1 MTQYQLTLD
10 GDSLQR
16 LLGGN
21 EQLAHVL
28 EQVLNQVLEAHVA
41 EHLQAEPYERSEER
55 RGYRT
60 GYKSRQL
67 TTRVGTLA
75 LRVPQVRD
83 GSFTPELFER
93 YQRSE
98 QALVCTLMEMVVNGV
113 STRKVAQITEELC
126 GKAFSKS
133 TVSDLCQGLD
143 PLVNAWND
151 RSLAEQRYPF
161 VLVDALVLKIREG
174 GRVRAR
180 SALLAIGVNTAGYRE
195 ILGLQL
201 GDSESERSWVEHFVW
216 LKGRGL
222 TGVDLVVSDSHGG
235 LVNAVRLQF
244 QGATWQRCQ
253 TPLSAHV
260 SDATPKARQDEVH
273 RRVRAI
279 FEAPD
284 TETARMLLA
293 QVSADDQHS
302 APTALATLERGFD
315 DATAILAL
323 PAPYRQR
330 LRTTKAVE
338 RLNEEVRRR
347 ERVIRIFPTRESVVR
362 LLGALLME
370 QDEAWTTGKRYF
382 YMTAYGL
389 WRSDHAEPTEQEAA
403 HPHTAERYGSVCTC
417 MHLYV
422 SVCIC
427 MYLYASARR
436 AKYRHSRT

>member
-10 GDSLQR
+10 RETVQR
-16 LLGGN
+16 LFG
-21 EQLAHVL
+21 ES
-28 EQVLNQVLEAHVA
+28 EQVRQLLESVVNQVLEAQVSEHV
-41 EHLQAEPYERSEER
+41 QAEPYERTEER
-55 RGYRT
+55 RGYRN
-60 GYKSRQL
+60 GYKPRQL
-67 TTRVGTLA
+67 TTRVGTLQ

-83 GSFTPELFER
+83 GSFSPELFER

-133 TVSDLCQGLD
+133 TVSELCQGLD
-143 PLVNAWND
+143 PLVNAWNE

-180 SALLAIGVNTAGYRE
+180 SALLAIGVNEAGYRE

-201 GDSESERSWVEHFVW
+201 GDSESERSWVEYFVW

-222 TGVDLVVSDSHGG
+222 AGVDLVVSDSHGG

-244 QGATWQRCQ
+244 QGASWQRCQ
-253 TPLSAHV
+253 THLSANV
-260 SDATPKARQDEVH
+260 SDATPKALQDEVH

-284 TETARMLLA
+284 VETARLLLEK
-293 QVSADDQHS
+293 VSADYLHR
-302 APTALATLERGFD
+302 APAAVATLERGFE

-323 PAPYRQR
+323 PALYRQR
-330 LRTTKAVE
+330 LRTTNAVE

-347 ERVIRIFPTRESVVR
+347 ERVIRIFPSRDSVVR

-370 QDEAWTTGKRYF
+370 QDEAWTTGHRYF
-382 YMTAYGL
+382 DMTAYWQ
-389 WRSDHAEPTEQEAA
+389 WRRAQAASAEQEAL
-403 HPHTAERYGSVCTC
+403 PHTA
-417 MHLYV
+417 
-422 SVCIC
+422 
-427 MYLYASARR
+427 
-436 AKYRHSRT
+436 